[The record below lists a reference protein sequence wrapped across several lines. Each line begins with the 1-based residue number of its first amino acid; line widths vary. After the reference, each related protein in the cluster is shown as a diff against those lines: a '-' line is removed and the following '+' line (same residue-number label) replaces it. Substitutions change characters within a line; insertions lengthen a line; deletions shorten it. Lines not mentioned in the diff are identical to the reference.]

1 MSVSTVT
8 HPFKKSHQTDFSGY
22 RLSVKNFRRIQNYS
36 ETFNRSASPAEI
48 TEYAPQSMGAYATKE
63 IQHMI
68 DKLLKGNETFRNTTF
83 KDHKELYSELV
94 KGQQPPVL
102 WIGCSDSRL
111 QTGHIT
117 GTQAGTLFMHRNI
130 GNMAPANDWS
140 LATVLEYGIK
150 HLKVQ
155 HIVICGHSDCG
166 AMKALDK
173 ELEDFYVPNW
183 LNNAIEAKKRVD
195 ARIKKPST
203 PHEQKERSRMIEQE
217 NVRLQIEHL
226 STYPIVAKAEKEK
239 KIQIHGMY
247 YDLENRC
254 PDKNCVTIILFQ
266 FPFLSGPV
274 ISARFG

>member
-1 MSVSTVT
+1 MPSIGIWLALKGFMGVGRVLS
-8 HPFKKSHQTDFSGY
+8 FSQSLIQTDFFWLVSGKKNAGRFRIIPKHSIDPQSQQ
-22 RLSVKNFRRIQNYS
+22 RL
-36 ETFNRSASPAEI
+36 P
-48 TEYAPQSMGAYATKE
+48 EYAPQSAEAYETQE
-63 IQHMI
+63 IQRMI
-68 DKLLKGNETFRNTTF
+68 DKLLKGNEKFRNTIF
-83 KDHKELYSELV
+83 KDHNELYSELV

-130 GNMAPANDWS
+130 GNMVPANDWS

-166 AMKALDK
+166 AIKALDK
-173 ELEDFYVPNW
+173 ELDDVYVPNW

-195 ARIKKPST
+195 DRIKNIST
-203 PHEQKERSRMIEQE
+203 PLVQKERSRMIEQE

-226 STYPIVAKAEKEK
+226 RTYPIVAKAEKEK

-247 YDLENRC
+247 YDLETGALT
-254 PDKNCVTIILFQ
+254 KIV
-266 FPFLSGPV
+266 
-274 ISARFG
+274 

>member
-1 MSVSTVT
+1 MPWTPVT
-8 HPFKKSHQTDFSGY
+8 CADAS
-22 RLSVKNFRRIQNYS
+22 
-36 ETFNRSASPAEI
+36 RSKI
-48 TEYAPQSMGAYATKE
+48 
-63 IQHMI
+63 MI
-68 DKLLKGNETFRNTTF
+68 DQLLKGNKKFCDTVF
-83 KDHKELYSELV
+83 KPNSAHYQELA
-94 KGQQPPVL
+94 KGQSPPIL
-102 WIGCSDSRL
+102 WIGCSDSRI

-155 HIVICGHSDCG
+155 NIVICGHSDCG
-166 AMKALDK
+166 AIKALDK
-173 ELEDFYVPNW
+173 ELEDVYVPNW

-203 PHEQKERSRMIEQE
+203 PGEHKERSRLIEQE

-226 STYPIVAKAEKEK
+226 RTYPIVAKAEKEK

-247 YDLENRC
+247 YDLETGALT
-254 PDKNCVTIILFQ
+254 KI
-266 FPFLSGPV
+266 
-274 ISARFG
+274 A

>member
-1 MSVSTVT
+1 
-8 HPFKKSHQTDFSGY
+8 
-22 RLSVKNFRRIQNYS
+22 
-36 ETFNRSASPAEI
+36 
-48 TEYAPQSMGAYATKE
+48 
-63 IQHMI
+63 MI
-68 DKLLKGNETFRNTTF
+68 DQLLEGNKKFQETVFRQNI
-83 KDHKELYSELV
+83 DHYKELV
-94 KGQQPPVL
+94 KGQSPPVL
-102 WIGCSDSRL
+102 WIGCSDSRI

-150 HLKVQ
+150 HLKVK

-166 AMKALDK
+166 AIKALDK
-173 ELEDFYVPNW
+173 VLEDVYVPNW

-203 PHEQKERSRMIEQE
+203 PGEQKERSRMIEQE

-226 STYPIVAKAEKEK
+226 RTYPVVAAAEKDK

-247 YDLENRC
+247 YDLETG
-254 PDKNCVTIILFQ
+254 V
-266 FPFLSGPV
+266 LSKIV
-274 ISARFG
+274 